1 MALGEGNLSGSTAKS
16 GASKN
21 EAPAL
26 TDILKAAKKDRAA
39 FYPIYI
45 QFVDSV
51 YAYTLARVGS
61 HHDAEDLTSEVFV
74 RAIQHL
80 NRYREN
86 GSFLAWLLTIAR
98 NLTFDHYR
106 NRDQQWLNLEEVV
119 LTEQSEGIDPDMQLF
134 LKSQLEILNQN
145 ELELLILRYTTG
157 LTFSEMGQVVGKK
170 EDAVRKAHNKV
181 LDKLRSQMEE
191 SND

>member
-1 MALGEGNLSGSTAKS
+1 MALGEGNLSGSTAES

-21 EAPAL
+21 EASAL
-26 TDILKAAKKDRAA
+26 TDMLKAAKKDRAA

-61 HHDAEDLTSEVFV
+61 HPDAEDLTSEVFV

-119 LTEQSEGIDPDMQLF
+119 LPEQSEGIDPDMQLF

-191 SND
+191 

>member
-1 MALGEGNLSGSTAKS
+1 MALGEGNRSGSTAES

-21 EAPAL
+21 ETSDL
-26 TDILKAAKKDRAA
+26 TDLLEAAKRDRAA

-51 YAYTLARVGS
+51 YAYTFARVGS
-61 HHDAEDLTSEVFV
+61 HPDAEDLTSEVFV

-80 NRYREN
+80 NRYREK

-106 NRDQQWLNLEEVV
+106 NRDHQWLNLEEVV
-119 LTEQSEGIDPDMQLF
+119 LPEQSKGIDPDMQLF
-134 LKSQLEILNQN
+134 LKSQLKILNQD

-191 SND
+191 